1 MSSSVIQCPFCGETM
16 AAPLKF
22 CTSCGRAV
30 SANEIQKVGL
40 KIVKDKRGVDLG
52 GGGRF
57 AISRRDYGG
66 QRQMRN
72 FFMTSS
78 MILVLVI
85 CYYVAMKY
93 VFHEH
98 IPGNLD
104 VMMERALRGEQ
115 IIQPEPKAPEPA
127 VTQPEP
133 EPQPAPTKP
142 HPKKT
147 PKRTHHRH

>member
-1 MSSSVIQCPFCGETM
+1 M

-30 SANEIQKVGL
+30 SQNEIQKVGL
-40 KIVKDKRGVDLG
+40 KIVKDKRGLDNG

-66 QRQMRN
+66 QRQMRA

-78 MILVLVI
+78 MILVVVI

-98 IPGNLD
+98 IPGNID

-115 IIQPEPKAPEPA
+115 IIQPQPKAAEPVEA
-127 VTQPEP
+127 APAT
-133 EPQPAPTKP
+133 PAPETKP
-142 HPKKT
+142 APSRNAHSKKPT
-147 PKRTHHRH
+147 KRHHRH